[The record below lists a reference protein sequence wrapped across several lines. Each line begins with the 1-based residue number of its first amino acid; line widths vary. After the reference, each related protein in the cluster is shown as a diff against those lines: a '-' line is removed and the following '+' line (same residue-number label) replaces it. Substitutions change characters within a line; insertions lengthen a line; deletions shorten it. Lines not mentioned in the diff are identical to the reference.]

1 MPNLNLTLFAV
12 SWSIVRLVY
21 NRLSVKNCLNPAIE
35 ANAALILIT
44 MPWNLALEYLPT
56 EGE

>member
-12 SWSIVRLVY
+12 SRLIVRLVCDC
-21 NRLSVKNCLNPAIE
+21 LSVRNCLNPAVE
-35 ANAALILIT
+35 ANAAPVLMT
-44 MPWNLALEYLPT
+44 MPWNLALEYLPK

>member
-1 MPNLNLTLFAV
+1 MLNLNLTLFAV
-12 SWSIVRLVY
+12 SWSMVRSVY
-21 NRLSVKNCLNPAIE
+21 DRLSTRNCLNPAIE
-35 ANAALILIT
+35 ANAAPVSMT